1 MIPRVRP
8 PFALSE
14 VEGLARAHHPF
25 ALSEV
30 EGLARAHHPFAL
42 SEVEGPAQRMRLRLR
57 SARTAVGATVASPE
71 CQWAR

>member
-1 MIPRVRP
+1 MIVRAHP

-14 VEGLARAHHPF
+14 VEGFAPGHHPF

-30 EGLARAHHPFAL
+30 EGFARAHHPFTL

-57 SARTAVGATVASPE
+57 SARTESKGTFASPE
-71 CQWAR
+71 RQWVR